1 MRPADSTL
9 EAPLAGVDDAAAAPP
24 VVRDPVPAAELAP
37 EAAAEVADLAAE
49 AADEATDE
57 ALAATPAAVLAA
69 AEVADSAP
77 EAAEEE
83 PAGAAAAPEDD
94 KQASDEPGLMVK
106 ASLYLGTPVESTR
119 ANPTE
124 VPAEMLTFQVM
135 GLLST

>member
-1 MRPADSTL
+1 M
-9 EAPLAGVDDAAAAPP
+9 AGVDVAAAAPP
-24 VVRDPVPAAELAP
+24 VVRDPVTPPAAELAP

-119 ANPTE
+119 VNPTE

-135 GLLST
+135 GLFST

>member
-9 EAPLAGVDDAAAAPP
+9 EAPLAGVDVAAAAPP

-77 EAAEEE
+77 EAAEE